1 MRFRTNL
8 LATGK
13 TAAGM
18 VVPAKVVEALG
29 SSKRPPVRVT
39 INGHTYRSSV
49 AVMGGKFMLGV
60 SAEHRKAAGVAAG
73 EVLDVDLELDTQP
86 REVTVPRDFADA
98 LDREA
103 EAKRFFDALSYSNR
117 LRHVLSIEDAKTP
130 ETRERRIAKSVS
142 TLREGRA

>member
-1 MRFRTNL
+1 
-8 LATGK
+8 
-13 TAAGM
+13 
-18 VVPAKVVEALG
+18 
-29 SSKRPPVRVT
+29 
-39 INGHTYRSSV
+39 
-49 AVMGGKFMLGV
+49 MGGKFMLGV

-103 EAKRFFDALSYSNR
+103 EAKRFFDGLSYSNR
-117 LRHVLSIEDAKTP
+117 LRHVLSIEDETP